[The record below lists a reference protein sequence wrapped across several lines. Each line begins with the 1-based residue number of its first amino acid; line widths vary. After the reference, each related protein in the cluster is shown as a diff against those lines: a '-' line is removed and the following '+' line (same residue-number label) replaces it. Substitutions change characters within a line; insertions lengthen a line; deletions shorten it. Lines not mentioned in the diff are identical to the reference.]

1 MGILPLLRNVKVLQE
16 MCIKGNI
23 LRMRF
28 RKRIWTLE
36 KSCHF
41 GRSEFFWSDNEVKKF
56 CCLIENSGDTTV
68 NWKCRKC
75 TIRIG
80 RVEKVFESQQRKFL
94 SVIANTLDLIMW
106 QRHLLL
112 FPQYCEWLLH
122 NDRTGDNFVSD
133 FHILTRGSYKKSNFK
148 KFFQWHKVTVCTNF
162 KSDIYIFT
170 TYSYLIE
177 WLDSRSSR

>member
-1 MGILPLLRNVKVLQE
+1 M
-16 MCIKGNI
+16 
-23 LRMRF
+23 
-28 RKRIWTLE
+28 
-36 KSCHF
+36 
-41 GRSEFFWSDNEVKKF
+41 KKF

-80 RVEKVFESQQRKFL
+80 RVEKVFESQQQKFL

-112 FPQYCEWLLH
+112 FPQYSEWLLH
-122 NDRTGDNFVSD
+122 NDRTGGNFVSD

-148 KFFQWHKVTVCTNF
+148 KFSQWHRVTACIKF
-162 KSDIYIFT
+162 KSVINKFT

-177 WLDSRSSR
+177 WLDSRSSLGRKKWRNSLWNHLTLSHF